1 MGRLIDVFE
10 SENMDKH
17 EIVDTL
23 SFAVR
28 VDVIGKA
35 ANLFEPGGEMF
46 FNVYGNECFDIV
58 HEIDGE
64 SVIGDPLRYKSDG
77 DFFGGLRNY
86 TADKGKFHDT
96 LAKRYI
102 LRWEAGKYVEGKAV
116 SGLGKV

>member
-1 MGRLIDVFE
+1 MGRLINVFE
-10 SENMDKH
+10 SENIDKR

-35 ANLFEPGGEMF
+35 TNLFEPVGVIF

-64 SVIGDPLRYKSDG
+64 SVSGDPLRYKSDD
-77 DFFGGLRNY
+77 DFFGGLMNY
-86 TADKGKFHDT
+86 TVDKGKFHDT

-102 LRWEAGKYVEGKAV
+102 LRWEADKYVEGKAV
-116 SGLGKV
+116 SGLD